1 MTKPKLAS
9 DLIIILLPF
18 KVNSFYLLFLE
29 KYIIFYSIFNII
41 ILFVYNY
48 EYKNKLPLLYL
59 QKNKN
64 IVILL

>member
-48 EYKNKLPLLYL
+48 EYKNKLSLLYL